1 MLPKPTLV
9 PARRFK
15 HRLRSGIDHAA
26 RWTGILRWLER
37 RATRGHTI
45 LMYHRVLP
53 DAVCRSYPLPT
64 LAMPIGAFREQ
75 VEFLARHCE
84 VLPVCELAG
93 RSEVSSPGA
102 RPRVSITF
110 DDGYRDN
117 YETAAPIL
125 EAAGVRATFF
135 VTTGFVETGAPLWFD
150 LAIELLSRAPSNA
163 LSRAARS
170 HFDASDAER
179 LRERSVNVP
188 EWMEVL
194 KTLTPRTRGAFLEDV
209 GADVG
214 PVDVRGRFDA
224 MTPEHVA
231 ELARRGHEIGSHT
244 VHHPLLPQLAD
255 AELDLELAQ
264 SMQSLST
271 WIGRTP
277 AGFCYPNGDHS
288 ERVVDAVKRA
298 GYRYACTVEAGIN
311 MPSTD
316 PLRLRRMDITP
327 ENSGITGDRC
337 DLTAF
342 RSEFCGLHQ
351 GLRA

>member
-1 MLPKPTLV
+1 MLPKPSLV

-53 DAVCRSYPLPT
+53 DDVCRSYPLPT

-75 VEFLARHCE
+75 VEFLASHCE
-84 VLPVCELAG
+84 VLPVGELAG
-93 RSEVSSPGA
+93 RPEEQSPSA

-117 YETAAPIL
+117 YEIAAPIL

-135 VTTGFVETGAPLWFD
+135 VTTGFVETGGPLWFD
-150 LAIELLSRAPSNA
+150 LAIDLLSRAPSDELA
-163 LSRAARS
+163 QVARAYFEA
-170 HFDASDAER
+170 ADAER
-179 LRERSVNVP
+179 LCARSAHIP
-188 EWMEVL
+188 DWMELL
-194 KTLTPRTRGAFLEDV
+194 KTLAPGNRSAFLDEIGTAV
-209 GADVG
+209 GSADM
-214 PVDVRGRFDA
+214 RGRFDA
-224 MTPEHVA
+224 MTPAHVA

-244 VHHPLLPQLAD
+244 VHHPLLPQLSD
-255 AELDLELAQ
+255 PELDLELAH
-264 SMQSLST
+264 SMQSLT
-271 WIGRTP
+271 DWIGRAP

-298 GYRYACTVEAGIN
+298 GYRYACTVEPGIN
-311 MPSTD
+311 MPGTD
-316 PLRLRRMDITP
+316 PLRMRRMDITP
-327 ENSGITGDRC
+327 ASSGVAGDRC
-337 DLTAF
+337 DLIAF

-351 GLRA
+351 ALRA

>member
-1 MLPKPTLV
+1 MLPKPNLV
-9 PARRFK
+9 LERRFK
-15 HRLRSGIDHAA
+15 HRIRSGIDHAA

-53 DAVCRSYPLPT
+53 GDVCPSYPLPT

-75 VEFLARHCE
+75 VEFLANHCE

-93 RSEVSSPGA
+93 RPDEKSPSA

-117 YETAAPIL
+117 FEIAAPIL

-135 VTTGFVETGAPLWFD
+135 VTTGFVQTGWPLWFD
-150 LAIELLSRAPSNA
+150 LAIDLLSRAPSDELA
-163 LSRAARS
+163 RAAGAY
-170 HFDASDAER
+170 FEAADAER
-179 LRERSVNVP
+179 LCAHSVRIP
-188 EWMEVL
+188 DWMELL
-194 KTLTPRTRGAFLEDV
+194 KTSAPRTRGAFLESV
-209 GADVG
+209 GAAVG
-214 PVDVRGRFDA
+214 PIDMHGRFDA
-224 MTPEHVA
+224 MTPAHVA

-244 VHHPLLPQLAD
+244 VHHPLLPQLSD
-255 AELDLELAQ
+255 AELDLELVE
-264 SMQSLST
+264 SMQSLSA
-271 WIGRTP
+271 WIGRPP

-298 GYRYACTVEAGIN
+298 GYRYACTVDAGIN

-316 PLRLRRMDITP
+316 PMRMRRMDITP
-327 ENSGITGDRC
+327 ASSGVAGDRC
-337 DLTAF
+337 DLIAF

-351 GLRA
+351 ALRA